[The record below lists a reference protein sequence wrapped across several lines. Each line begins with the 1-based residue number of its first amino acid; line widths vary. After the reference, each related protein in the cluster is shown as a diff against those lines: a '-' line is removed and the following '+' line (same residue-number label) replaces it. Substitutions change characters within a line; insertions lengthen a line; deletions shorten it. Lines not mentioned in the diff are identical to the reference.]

1 MKTLCI
7 VASCLLLAA
16 CESTSFQAPPV
27 AEIACD
33 SALAGHWT
41 APGSEEK
48 KTDDV
53 ELRIDASC
61 RVLFIDHDNGVRNE
75 GEPVQAHLGVDGDAH
90 YLWVDAAWAAKRF
103 DAKQLPPAGDF
114 FVLRYLL
121 TENSLTLEMPDN
133 RAVSHRIIDNKIN
146 GEVRRYDGVL
156 ANRLLAPIDTKALR
170 EPGFFTGEPARFQRV
185 ASGKK

>member
-1 MKTLCI
+1 MKILFI

-33 SALAGHWT
+33 PALAGRWI
-41 APGSEEK
+41 APESEEK
-48 KTDDV
+48 NSDDV
-53 ELRIDASC
+53 ELRIDAAC
-61 RVLFIDHDNGVRNE
+61 RLLFIDHDNGVRNE

-103 DAKQLPPAGDF
+103 DAKQPPPVGDL

-121 TENSLTLEMPDN
+121 TQDSLTLEMPDN
-133 RAVSHRIIDNKIN
+133 RAVAHRIIDNKIN

-156 ANRLLAPIDTKALR
+156 ANRLLAPIDAKALR
-170 EPGFFTGEPARFQRV
+170 EPGFFTSEPARFQR
-185 ASGKK
+185 AATEIK